1 MTWRQI
7 IPTIITLAAMLCGF
21 FSILLALEGHENFSL
36 SAQFIML
43 ALVLDGLDGNLAR
56 LLKGTTPF
64 GAELDTYVDLT
75 AFGLAPAVLIYQV
88 TLQRHVDWKILMT
101 AMVVLS
107 GVIRLARFKVKDP
120 LRGQAG
126 YCGLPIT
133 ASAGWVALFVFLSE
147 TPHFGEFFRLSQG
160 PVGVFFLAG
169 VLLMITLQVSNVR
182 YPKPSK
188 LMALFIPWAVLVVL
202 LFCRHRGVAG
212 VAALAMLALGL
223 AYVLIGPW
231 LGHLKKPSMPP
242 QADADE
248 VEELSL

>member
-1 MTWRQI
+1 
-7 IPTIITLAAMLCGF
+7 
-21 FSILLALEGHENFSL
+21 
-36 SAQFIML
+36 ML

-56 LLKGTTPF
+56 LLKGTSAF

-101 AMVVLS
+101 AMVVLA

-120 LRGQAG
+120 FRGQAG

-147 TPHFGEFFRLSQG
+147 TTQFGEFFRLSQG
-160 PVGVFFLAG
+160 PIGVFFLVG
-169 VLLMITLQVSNVR
+169 VIIMITLQVSNVR

-188 LMALFIPWAVLVVL
+188 LMILFIPGAFLVAL
-202 LFCRHRGVAG
+202 LFCRERAVANI
-212 VAALAMLALGL
+212 AALVMLALGL
-223 AYVLIGPW
+223 AYVIIGP
-231 LGHLKKPSMPP
+231 LFVKFKKPPAPASPEP
-242 QADADE
+242 DE
-248 VEELSL
+248 VEEVSL